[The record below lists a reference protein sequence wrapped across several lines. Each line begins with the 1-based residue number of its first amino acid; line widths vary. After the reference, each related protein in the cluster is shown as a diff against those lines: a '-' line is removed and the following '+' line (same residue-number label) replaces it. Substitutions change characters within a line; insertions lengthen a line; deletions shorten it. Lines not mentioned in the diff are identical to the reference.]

1 MKYNTSAPSGGANS
15 KKTIMPPASEEYR
28 NSYDSIFRKPIATS
42 VKLRL
47 KTSLPHANHE
57 Q

>member
-15 KKTIMPPASEEYR
+15 KKTIMQTASEEYR